1 MENKN
6 RYAGVLVKVKDKC
19 LLCKRNE
26 KGSLPGE
33 WSIPAGGI
41 KKDESPNTAARRE
54 FFEETDIKL
63 EGDLNLVSLIS
74 RTTRDGVSTKG
85 MLYVFLSEQ
94 EKELLPDIE
103 NAKDGHE
110 HKECNYFTKNNLPN
124 PIGSQLEELILR
136 II

>member
-1 MENKN
+1 MKILLTSTSFQDTPGKHQELLNKQGFIVDTL
-6 RYAGVLVKVKDKC
+6 RG
-19 LLCKRNE
+19 
-26 KGSLPGE
+26 P
-33 WSIPAGGI
+33 I
-41 KKDESPNTAARRE
+41 
-54 FFEETDIKL
+54 
-63 EGDLNLVSLIS
+63 
-74 RTTRDGVSTKG
+74 
-85 MLYVFLSEQ
+85 Q